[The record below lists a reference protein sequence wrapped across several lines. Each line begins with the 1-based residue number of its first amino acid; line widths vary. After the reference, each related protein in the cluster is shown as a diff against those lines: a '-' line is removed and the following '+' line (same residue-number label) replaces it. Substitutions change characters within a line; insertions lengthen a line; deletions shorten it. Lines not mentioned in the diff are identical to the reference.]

1 MPEFFRVCLLNKQQH
16 SRASYEQTLS
26 ISPGYATGPRS
37 IAVLDAKG
45 TMLMEVT
52 PLPLFRTV
60 APWVVSGNPDVHPQL
75 PPRKLPKSAAA
86 PYWALSRG
94 SGISLD
100 NPFQRTDWTQETG
113 HTSLWSGKPRRDT
126 ARQKALVRAPAERV
140 KGLRLM
146 GMQS

>member
-1 MPEFFRVCLLNKQQH
+1 MPEFFRVCLLNKHQH

-60 APWVVSGNPDVHPQL
+60 APWVVSGNPDVHTQL
-75 PPRKLPKSAAA
+75 PHETPQEC
-86 PYWALSRG
+86 G
-94 SGISLD
+94 SSV
-100 NPFQRTDWTQETG
+100 
-113 HTSLWSGKPRRDT
+113 SGGQPGEQDF
-126 ARQKALVRAPAERV
+126 
-140 KGLRLM
+140 
-146 GMQS
+146 S